1 MPKPVHHVFVCIQNR
16 DPGHPRG
23 SCSHASDSNLME
35 LFGNAIAK
43 RGQFGRIALSASSC
57 IGPCHIGPS
66 VLVYPEG
73 ILYAEV
79 GADDVDSIVE
89 QHLIN
94 GEILEHKQAPAE
106 VWS

>member
-1 MPKPVHHVFVCIQNR
+1 MPKPKYHVFVCMQNR

-23 SCSHASDSNLME
+23 SCAHAAKDNLME
-35 LFGNAIAK
+35 LFGDAIATRK
-43 RGQFGRIALSASSC
+43 LFGTVALSASTC

-79 GADDVDSIVE
+79 GAEDVTQIVE
-89 QHLIN
+89 QHLMG
-94 GEILEHKQAPAE
+94 GEVVEHKQAPAE
-106 VWS
+106 VW